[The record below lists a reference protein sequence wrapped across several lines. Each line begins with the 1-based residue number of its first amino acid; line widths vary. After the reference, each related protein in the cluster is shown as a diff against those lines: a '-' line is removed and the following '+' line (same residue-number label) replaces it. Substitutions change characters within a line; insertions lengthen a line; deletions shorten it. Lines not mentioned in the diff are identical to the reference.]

1 MSISWEAK
9 WSSVQSEQDCP
20 HVFIEAQRSRRG
32 LSLKCGRGVWIPQE
46 KDAANISQ
54 NCPRPP
60 RNPEEKV
67 FFSVTVKGIPTD
79 LTEVGLM
86 DSSGGL
92 DHSSM
97 AKPEKKDLHMIFL
110 VLNNAFGSIP
120 HELLWAAFS
129 FFYIPKTITALVESF
144 YQDLKFC
151 SSHLSF
157 PTLGRAFKKAT

>member
-1 MSISWEAK
+1 MEIGHPTRKEVEDTSISWEAK

-54 NCPRPP
+54 NRPRPP

-97 AKPEKKDLHMIFL
+97 AKPEKKDLHKRKTSWS
-110 VLNNAFGSIP
+110 SIMP
-120 HELLWAAFS
+120 LALYLMNSSGLLSAS
-129 FFYIPKTITALVESF
+129 FI
-144 YQDLKFC
+144 YQR
-151 SSHLSF
+151 
-157 PTLGRAFKKAT
+157 P